1 MPEKC
6 VGFRSGNLLEPGF
19 AATVRLLMR
28 RPFFRAC
35 FCVLLF
41 ASAGLRAEAPAL
53 LSEAMDKW
61 SAEMDGW
68 AFTQR
73 VRTFDNDKV
82 KLERL
87 ERYDPS
93 RPDNQRWELLQI
105 DGKPPT
111 AEQREYWEKRKNR
124 KAKRRADKSIEE
136 YFDFAHATV
145 AKETAETMCYDVPLR
160 RDMTR
165 LIALEKINIEVTVNK
180 RMHAIQQ
187 ITGGLKEPLRVAL
200 GLAKVTDGWLDVRF
214 DPIVNDLSADPNATE
229 ANGTARVVLFKMGDR
244 AEYAWS
250 NFKRVTPFPPQAD
263 GNGAAKS
270 TNRS

>member
-1 MPEKC
+1 MPRSL
-6 VGFRSGNLLEPGF
+6 FRVCFCLFAF
-19 AATVRLLMR
+19 AA
-28 RPFFRAC
+28 
-35 FCVLLF
+35 
-41 ASAGLRAEAPAL
+41 AGLRGETPAL
-53 LSEAMDKW
+53 LAEAMEKW

-93 RPDNQRWELLQI
+93 RPDNQRWELLEI

-111 AEQREYWEKRKNR
+111 AEQRDYWEKRKNR

-136 YFDFAHATV
+136 YFDFEHATV
-145 AKETAETMCYDVPLR
+145 AKETPEKVCFEVPLK
-160 RDMTR
+160 RDTTR
-165 LIALEKINIEVTVNK
+165 LVALEKINIEVAVNK
-180 RMHAIQQ
+180 RTHSIQQ

-214 DPIVNDLSADPNATE
+214 DPIVNDLSADPQATE
-229 ANGTARVVLFKMGDR
+229 ANGTAHVVLFKMGDR

-250 NFKRVTPFPPQAD
+250 NFKRVTPYPAQVQ
-263 GNGAAKS
+263 GGGAG
-270 TNRS
+270 TRSGDRS